1 MIQIPSEQAFAYE
14 QQLERHQKYEV
25 RRQGKTSELTQD
37 FFIGFNFASTTNKK
51 LMQS

>member
-25 RRQGKTSELTQD
+25 RRQGETSELTHTQ
-37 FFIGFNFASTTNKK
+37 IEEI
-51 LMQS
+51 